1 LSRLLNCSPL
11 ALRRLSMHSELRIRL
26 WCSFWRARQRSPIV
40 AFNDSKDVACG
51 TAVRKFAR
59 EYFTRASTLPFVP
72 FPRSAEHH
80 SNGSAL
86 PVLVQS
92 GNLSL
97 EIWSSGILM
106 EPVAP

>member
-1 LSRLLNCSPL
+1 
-11 ALRRLSMHSELRIRL
+11 MHSELRIRL
-26 WCSFWRARQRSPIV
+26 WYSYWRARQRAPIIV
-40 AFNDSKDVACG
+40 FNASKDAAWG

-80 SNGSAL
+80 GDGSAL
-86 PVLVQS
+86 QMLVHS
-92 GNLSL
+92 GNLSR

-106 EPVAP
+106 KSVAP